1 MIQDKTQEVLY
12 TVLSN
17 FLTQIDKAF
26 QTEIQE
32 AGNINSII
40 INHLNELSDFE
51 KKQLNDSLDNIE
63 RQFKVFREWVMMLD
77 KYLVLLGLP
86 ALTLNW
92 AADLDEDK

>member
-63 RQFKVFREWVMMLD
+63 RQFKVFRE
-77 KYLVLLGLP
+77 
-86 ALTLNW
+86 
-92 AADLDEDK
+92 